1 MNFGLAKFQSIFK
14 IYQISGILRGNLV
27 IFERFEHPNSE
38 HPNSEQHFA
47 SVFIE
52 ARLSAGKISE
62 VTSRQIIPPY

>member
-1 MNFGLAKFQSIFK
+1 MNFGLAKFQLIFK

-27 IFERFEHPNSE
+27 IFERFE